1 MIKFV
6 LLLIIIIVSVKSIM
20 IKPSKLVVKALSSS
34 VLAIGLSF
42 SPISAGAVNDA
53 FEGAMKAMTS
63 TKEKSIEDREFD
75 ELPKASK
82 KRKAIEY
89 CKDSARL
96 KNSVFKS
103 PSDCTAAVIEG
114 DFSIVTGSAVR
125 KASPPT
131 TTSTTTSKST
141 LPSSGAVSRQTS
153 SPKADAVAEKLEKVE
168 NLSDLSIASKK
179 RRSLAACKKAST
191 RKVHYYS
198 VIYQLLILNHLITS
212 SQVWVLRASVRKACL
227 LEIMIS

>member
-6 LLLIIIIVSVKSIM
+6 LLLIIIVSVKSIM

-42 SPISAGAVNDA
+42 SPISAGANDA

-63 TKEKSIEDREFD
+63 TKEKSFEDREFD

-89 CKDSARL
+89 CKDSTRL

-114 DFSIVTGSAVR
+114 DFSIVTGSPVR
-125 KASPPT
+125 KASPPTTTT

-141 LPSSGAVSRQTS
+141 LPSSSTVSRQTS

-191 RKVHYYS
+191 RKV
-198 VIYQLLILNHLITS
+198 LIN
-212 SQVWVLRASVRKACL
+212 
-227 LEIMIS
+227 

>member
-6 LLLIIIIVSVKSIM
+6 LLLIIIVSVKSIM
-20 IKPSKLVVKALSSS
+20 IKPSKLVIKALSSS

-42 SPISAGAVNDA
+42 SPISAEANDA

-89 CKDSARL
+89 CKDSSRL

-114 DFSIVTGSAVR
+114 DFSIVTGSPVR
-125 KASPPT
+125 KASPPPT
-131 TTSTTTSKST
+131 TTSTTSKSAST
-141 LPSSGAVSRQTS
+141 LSSSGTVSRQTS
-153 SPKADAVAEKLEKVE
+153 TPKAAAVAVPEKLEKVE
-168 NLSDLSIASKK
+168 NLSDLSTASKK

-191 RKVHYYS
+191 RKVF
-198 VIYQLLILNHLITS
+198 IIL
-212 SQVWVLRASVRKACL
+212 
-227 LEIMIS
+227 

>member
-6 LLLIIIIVSVKSIM
+6 LLLIIIVSVKSIM

-42 SPISAGAVNDA
+42 SPISAGANDA

-63 TKEKSIEDREFD
+63 TKEKSFEDREFD

-89 CKDSARL
+89 CKDSTRL

-114 DFSIVTGSAVR
+114 DFSIVTGSPVR
-125 KASPPT
+125 KASPPPPT
-131 TTSTTTSKST
+131 TTTTTTSKSAST
-141 LPSSGAVSRQTS
+141 LSSSGTVSRQS
-153 SPKADAVAEKLEKVE
+153 APKATAVPEKLEKVE
-168 NLSDLSIASKK
+168 NLSDLSTASKK

-191 RKVHYYS
+191 RKV
-198 VIYQLLILNHLITS
+198 LIN
-212 SQVWVLRASVRKACL
+212 
-227 LEIMIS
+227 

>member
-6 LLLIIIIVSVKSIM
+6 LLLIIIVSVKSIM

-42 SPISAGAVNDA
+42 SPISAGANDA

-89 CKDSARL
+89 CKDSTRL

-114 DFSIVTGSAVR
+114 DFSIVTGSPVR
-125 KASPPT
+125 KASPPPPT
-131 TTSTTTSKST
+131 TTTTTTSKSAST
-141 LPSSGAVSRQTS
+141 LSSSGTVSRQTS
-153 SPKADAVAEKLEKVE
+153 APKAAAVPEKLEKVE
-168 NLSDLSIASKK
+168 NLSDLSTASKK
-179 RRSLAACKKAST
+179 RRSLAACKKANT
-191 RKVHYYS
+191 RKVPINHY
-198 VIYQLLILNHLITS
+198 
-212 SQVWVLRASVRKACL
+212 
-227 LEIMIS
+227 